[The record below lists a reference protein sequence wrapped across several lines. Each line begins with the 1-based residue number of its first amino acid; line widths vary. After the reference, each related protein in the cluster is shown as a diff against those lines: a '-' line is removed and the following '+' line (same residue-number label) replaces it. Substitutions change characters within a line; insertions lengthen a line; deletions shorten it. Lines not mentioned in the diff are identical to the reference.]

1 MPYVNPGALIGV
13 NEKKIIHTVVGKL
26 KLSRDTY
33 EDILFMNARVKSSN
47 DLTYRGYWAVMDR
60 LKEIGNAQGVK
71 VFVGGGGPR
80 RGGKK
85 TRPYRDAVTGRKREK
100 RNAPLFGA
108 MATPEQQKT
117 IWALWED
124 VARNKTRD
132 GLRHFLERR
141 FKISDIRFLTRQMA
155 IDVTEALKA
164 MKKRQDPEWEGI
176 SR

>member
-71 VFVGGGGPR
+71 VFVGGGGGR
-80 RGGKK
+80 RGGMKM
-85 TRPYRDAVTGRKREK
+85 RPFQEPNKGVWLSR
-100 RNAPLFGA
+100 
-108 MATPEQQKT
+108 QKQKA
-117 IWALWED
+117 IYGLWED
-124 VARNKTRD
+124 VARNKSPQALTAFIKNRFGID
-132 GLRHFLERR
+132 NLRFADEVTGD
-141 FKISDIRFLTRQMA
+141 KII
-155 IDVTEALKA
+155 EALKQ
-164 MKKRQDPEWEGI
+164 MKHRQNPGWSGKLGDY
-176 SR
+176 